1 MPIIPF
7 KWRFSQLR
15 QSPLIWQ
22 ASHLLPRLIQNTW
35 AYDCCLILG
44 LTALVV
50 SPFWTLQNS
59 KFKWVINN
67 LHCKNYPY
75 IKTKNKQTK
84 KKKTKKNRYWKG
96 EQWLSDQCQ
105 SILRAIRLRLLRHSL
120 DPAAELSLCFL
131 KLRNV
136 NRYHRAVYWQQ
147 INNSGSTVPQVTNF
161 NSLKYNG
168 PHATLWLIVSH
179 AYKCHNWTAWWV

>member
-75 IKTKNKQTK
+75 IKTKNKQTNK
-84 KKKTKKNRYWKG
+84 QKNKKTGIGKVNNGFLISVSLFWEPSDSSLSG
-96 EQWLSDQCQ
+96 TALIQQQNCHSVSLNSEMWTGITEQCIGSKSTTLVAQ
-105 SILRAIRLRLLRHSL
+105 L
-120 DPAAELSLCFL
+120 
-131 KLRNV
+131 
-136 NRYHRAVYWQQ
+136 YHR
-147 INNSGSTVPQVTNF
+147 
-161 NSLKYNG
+161 
-168 PHATLWLIVSH
+168 
-179 AYKCHNWTAWWV
+179 